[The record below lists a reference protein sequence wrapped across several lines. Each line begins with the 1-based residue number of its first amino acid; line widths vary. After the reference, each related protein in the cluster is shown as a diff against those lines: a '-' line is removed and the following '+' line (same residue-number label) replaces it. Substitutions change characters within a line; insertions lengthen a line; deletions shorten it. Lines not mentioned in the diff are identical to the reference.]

1 MGQSDNQQYCAEDSH
16 THIHTQHK
24 HTVSVLIAVSYWRGS
39 NVAGQ
44 RLPVV
49 TFPLGD
55 ETANW
60 TWDLLSSADSSNGFG

>member
-1 MGQSDNQQYCAEDSH
+1 MPRIQTH
-16 THIHTQHK
+16 THTRTHT
-24 HTVSVLIAVSYWRGS
+24 HTHTHTASLLIAVSYWRGG

-44 RLPVV
+44 RLPIV

-60 TWDLLSSADSSNGFG
+60 TWDLLSAAVSSNGFG

>member
-1 MGQSDNQQYCAEDSH
+1 M
-16 THIHTQHK
+16 
-24 HTVSVLIAVSYWRGS
+24 IAVSYWRGG

-44 RLPVV
+44 RLPIV

-60 TWDLLSSADSSNGFG
+60 TWDLLSAAVSSNGFG